1 MSCHT
6 EKIYV
11 LSLFHS
17 SMSNRAP
24 GHLSANESIRYI
36 KEGIFKHTHEARL
49 GGGWLMKTL

>member
-1 MSCHT
+1 MRCHT